1 MDTLDFSQVQ
11 SKRLIED
18 NKITDNWVSRLS
30 NVSNEV
36 QNLVNQIITRT
47 ENEVQ
52 CIGRPWFKWYG
63 FYLSEPVRRKTLFAV
78 IIIGKKTISICF
90 RVDPDKFEQS
100 SYVRNVN
107 GFFFPTGT
115 ERRVHLNNDRI
126 EQVINYVK
134 HSYNIIQNT

>member
-18 NKITDNWVSRLS
+18 NKITYNWVSRLS

-52 CIGRPWFKWYG
+52 CIGRP
-63 FYLSEPVRRKTLFAV
+63 
-78 IIIGKKTISICF
+78 
-90 RVDPDKFEQS
+90 
-100 SYVRNVN
+100 
-107 GFFFPTGT
+107 
-115 ERRVHLNNDRI
+115 
-126 EQVINYVK
+126 
-134 HSYNIIQNT
+134 